1 DGAVFSI
8 ALMIDLGLGYAVGR
22 AFIRKASDFRFFF
35 RCFLLL
41 LLAFLPFAVLEFV
54 TLQRIL
60 LDIFSKILDVPPGV
74 QTAAVRF
81 GFMRTQLSFE
91 TFSCFMA
98 LFASWDFQM
107 FFYIYSDRFPL
118 NYLFAAFIAFMTALA
133 ISTSSLL
140 TMA

>member
-1 DGAVFSI
+1 
-8 ALMIDLGLGYAVGR
+8 MIDLGLGYAVGR

-81 GFMRTQLSFE
+81 GFMRTQLSF
-91 TFSCFMA
+91 
-98 LFASWDFQM
+98 
-107 FFYIYSDRFPL
+107 
-118 NYLFAAFIAFMTALA
+118 
-133 ISTSSLL
+133 
-140 TMA
+140 

>member
-1 DGAVFSI
+1 LVFLGIAWRSLAVLVNNGADGAVFSI

-74 QTAAVRF
+74 QTAAVR
-81 GFMRTQLSFE
+81 
-91 TFSCFMA
+91 
-98 LFASWDFQM
+98 
-107 FFYIYSDRFPL
+107 
-118 NYLFAAFIAFMTALA
+118 
-133 ISTSSLL
+133 
-140 TMA
+140 